1 MDPNNEDI
9 EKIEPGELL
18 EDIWFFGNLLQR
30 KSRMLR
36 SLSDPCTSFSSPS
49 SSSSSSKVYGGQEE
63 PSPEKSYEETYESIK
78 KLSAGDEPPRRSLIR
93 APSDPSSSAR
103 KDQKPAKKGSDSL
116 RGKSSNRR
124 RAPTNTLNRAPS
136 LPTSLQETDEEENE
150 FSMGKLI
157 RQASMNYSDTLPPR
171 KHAAKALTP
180 SSSVSRY
187 RSTRKKSEVESI
199 KFDLESE
206 ELRGFNDLRLDSDR
220 KDSSPN
226 PISIA
231 PGLQERK
238 RVDEEDEVV
247 KHSRAMRPYL
257 SEAWAAAPKQ
267 SSAPPFP
274 KWGGGGGGGGGGAK
288 AKRSNEDMKAQI
300 KFWARAVASNV
311 RQEC

>member
-1 MDPNNEDI
+1 MDVNNEDI
-9 EKIEPGELL
+9 EKVEPGELL

-36 SLSDPCTSFSSPS
+36 SLSDPCTSSF
-49 SSSSSSKVYGGQEE
+49 SSSSKVYGGQEE
-63 PSPEKSYEETYESIK
+63 ASPEKSYEETYESIK

-103 KDQKPAKKGSDSL
+103 KDQKPAKKGGDSL

-124 RAPTNTLNRAPS
+124 RAPANALNRAPS

-187 RSTRKKSEVESI
+187 RSTRKKSEVEGI

-206 ELRGFNDLRLDSDR
+206 ELLRGFNDLRLDSGG

-238 RVDEEDEVV
+238 RVDEEEDEVV

-274 KWGGGGGGGGGGAK
+274 KWGGGGGK
-288 AKRSNEDMKAQI
+288 AKRSNEDVKAQI